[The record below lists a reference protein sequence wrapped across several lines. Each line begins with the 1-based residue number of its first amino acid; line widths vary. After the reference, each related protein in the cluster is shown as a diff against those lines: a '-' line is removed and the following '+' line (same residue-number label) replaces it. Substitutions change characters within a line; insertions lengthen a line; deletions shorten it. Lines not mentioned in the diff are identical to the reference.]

1 MKPPHIVP
9 RLFLLIFFLAATSS
23 QAQNVHHEG
32 IDPEPIAADQKK
44 SNWCWAA
51 GCEMLARSQ
60 GIELT
65 QSWFVTKVFGPSLPN
80 FPTGGSFEPIRK
92 ALTGTYTT
100 DAGKTVTLS
109 AAYHHGVPTDPGGMI
124 KSIQDGRPFIFAW
137 QGHVFVCYGLNWI
150 DSPGL
155 RVTELKLIDP
165 LWKYGRPKFTT
176 FNVFRDDARTI
187 NGTLELLV
195 K

>member
-1 MKPPHIVP
+1 MKIP
-9 RLFLLIFFLAATSS
+9 RNIAPLLFLVLFLVATRSR
-23 QAQNVHHEG
+23 AQNVQHKE
-32 IDPEPIAADQKK
+32 INAEPIAAAQQK

-60 GIELT
+60 GIKLT

-100 DAGKTVTLS
+100 DAGKKVRLT
-109 AAYHHGVPTDPGGMI
+109 AAYHYGVPTDPTGMI
-124 KSIQDGRPFIFAW
+124 DSIQDGRPFIFAW
-137 QGHVFVCYGLNWI
+137 EGHVTVCYGLDWVE
-150 DSPGL
+150 SPML
-155 RVTELKLIDP
+155 RVVELKLIDP
-165 LWKYGRPKFTT
+165 LWPYGRQKYRT
-176 FNVFRDDARTI
+176 FNVFRDKPQTI

-195 K
+195 R